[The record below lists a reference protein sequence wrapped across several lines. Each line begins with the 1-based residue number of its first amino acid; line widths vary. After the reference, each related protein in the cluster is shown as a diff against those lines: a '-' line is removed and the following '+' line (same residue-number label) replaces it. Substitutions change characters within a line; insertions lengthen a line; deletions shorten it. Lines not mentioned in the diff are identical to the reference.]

1 VETQERF
8 ASVGPSR
15 IRYVDSEC
23 GTDRPHR
30 FYTQHGVPRAT
41 GHAASRRERMSSA
54 SHGAACGVVLGAVV
68 VLLLQQEAY
77 LDLSNLVTA
86 VIDLVI
92 GIIAGA
98 CVFGVVGGIIGM
110 FAGKRPTPADAP
122 SAGPGSN

>member
-1 VETQERF
+1 
-8 ASVGPSR
+8 
-15 IRYVDSEC
+15 
-23 GTDRPHR
+23 
-30 FYTQHGVPRAT
+30 
-41 GHAASRRERMSSA
+41 MSSA

-98 CVFGVVGGIIGM
+98 SLFGVVGGILGM
-110 FAGKRPTPADAP
+110 FGGRRPPPPEDAP
-122 SAGPGSN
+122 SSGADAS